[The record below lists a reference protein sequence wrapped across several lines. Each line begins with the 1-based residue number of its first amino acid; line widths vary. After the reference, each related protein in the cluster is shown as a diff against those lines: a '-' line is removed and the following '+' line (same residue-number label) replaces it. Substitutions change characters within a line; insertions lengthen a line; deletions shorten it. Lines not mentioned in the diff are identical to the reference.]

1 MFYPKPTQVVKRMR
15 KAGEGRGRPQ
25 AASAQPKP
33 AGSARR
39 NRPEDGLAC
48 GRRPAPCTNKN
59 PPGRRVGGK
68 NTGLRHQTV
77 MTLPALVMVS
87 TISYILPMVPHCS
100 LSVRP

>member
-1 MFYPKPTQVVKRMR
+1 MPAAGRFGAAEAGGLRPPKPSGGRFGLRPAARPLHKQKSPRP
-15 KAGEGRGRPQ
+15 EGRG
-25 AASAQPKP
+25 
-33 AGSARR
+33 
-39 NRPEDGLAC
+39 E
-48 GRRPAPCTNKN
+48 
-59 PPGRRVGGK
+59 

>member
-25 AASAQPKP
+25 AKP
-33 AGSARR
+33 SGGRFGLRPAARPLHKR
-39 NRPEDGLAC
+39 KSPRPE
-48 GRRPAPCTNKN
+48 GR
-59 PPGRRVGGK
+59 GE